1 MVECLSLN
9 DVNPKLQTVVPKV
22 FKGIGLLL
30 LKVVDYLSEAL
41 FSSAF

>member
-1 MVECLSLN
+1 MVECLPLN
-9 DVNPKLQTVVPKV
+9 DVNPKLQAVVPKV

-41 FSSAF
+41 FGRAL